1 MLCLRAA
8 TAWSKWTDSN
18 RHHRAWKA
26 RILPLDHTCLSEP
39 KARVELASPSYQDGA
54 LSLELHRHR
63 PAAAGRGAPV
73 EPWRSAR
80 LQPSLAKLSA
90 ERVVERPGFEPGS
103 LACDTRV
110 FPLDDHPIWQVGK
123 DLNPDQ

>member
-63 PAAAGRGAPV
+63 PARGGARACNRASQSSAPSAWWSDRDSN
-73 EPWRSAR
+73 PDLWLATPGSSHWTITPFGRSAR
-80 LQPSLAKLSA
+80 
-90 ERVVERPGFEPGS
+90 
-103 LACDTRV
+103 
-110 FPLDDHPIWQVGK
+110 I
-123 DLNPDQ
+123 